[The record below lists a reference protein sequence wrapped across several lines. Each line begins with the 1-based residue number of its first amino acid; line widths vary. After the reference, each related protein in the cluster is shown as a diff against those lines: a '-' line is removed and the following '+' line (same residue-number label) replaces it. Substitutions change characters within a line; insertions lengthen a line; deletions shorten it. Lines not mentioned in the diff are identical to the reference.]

1 MLHKVNLCDNII
13 DIKQN
18 ITKHK
23 KLNKATFHTGYP
35 HKMTTY
41 KNPYR
46 EMKSPCAVALGTFDG
61 FHIGHAAVVGEAIAA
76 AKRLGSAAAVFCFRD
91 IPYNFF
97 NKNKM
102 PLICDA
108 DEKKRLFRNAGVDYL
123 IMPEITS
130 ELMSIKAEEFLDLL
144 SRTLHPT
151 FVSCGFNY
159 TFGAG
164 KSGSTDLLYEY
175 FTARGIEVKVVP
187 PVTYGGEVVSSTLV
201 RRAIENGDTG
211 EARQLLGR
219 PFSINT
225 LAIGTAYEDA
235 VPCVRQVIR
244 EGYLVPKNGV
254 YLTRAI
260 IGHKSWFGIT
270 NIRTLCGA
278 ALHST
283 ADTRLLRFHRQ
294 VSELYGRKLR
304 IEFLLFLREEES
316 FASEEE
322 FRSRLS
328 ADEAEAKAII
338 EKYYTI

>member
-1 MLHKVNLCDNII
+1 
-13 DIKQN
+13 
-18 ITKHK
+18 
-23 KLNKATFHTGYP
+23 
-35 HKMTTY
+35 MTTY

-61 FHIGHAAVVGEAIAA
+61 FHIGHAAVVGEAVAA
-76 AKRLGSAAAVFCFRD
+76 AKRLGCVSAVYCFRD

-97 NKNKM
+97 NKDKM

-108 DEKKRLFRNAGVDYL
+108 DEKKRLFREAGVDYL

-130 ELMSIKAEEFLDLL
+130 ELMSLSAEEFLDLL

-151 FVSCGFNY
+151 FVACGFNY

-164 KSGSTDLLYEY
+164 KSGSTDFLCKY
-175 FTARGIEVKVVP
+175 FAARGVEVKVVP
-187 PVTYGGEVVSSTLV
+187 PVTSGGEVISSTLV
-201 RRAIENGDTG
+201 RRAIENGNTE
-211 EARQLLGR
+211 EAKKLLGR

-225 LAIGTAYEDA
+225 LAVGTACEDD

-260 IGHKSWFGIT
+260 IGHKSWFGMT

-278 ALHST
+278 ALHRT
-283 ADTRLLRFHRQ
+283 ADTRLLRFPRP

-304 IEFLLFLREEES
+304 IEFLHFLREEETITS
-316 FASEEE
+316 KEEL
-322 FRSRLS
+322 RARLA
-328 ADEAEAKAII
+328 ADEAKAKAII
-338 EKYYTI
+338 ERDYT